1 MTLVFEQGAM
11 AYGNVRV
18 SQLLSILIILVAI
31 ALIIVRRVKGWA
43 KEKYSD
49 PVVSTKQQAN
59 VGKN

>member
-18 SQLLSILIILVAI
+18 SQLLSIMIILAAV
-31 ALIIVRRVKGWA
+31 ALIVVRRVKGWA

-49 PVVSTKQQAN
+49 PVISTKQQAN
-59 VGKN
+59 LDNN